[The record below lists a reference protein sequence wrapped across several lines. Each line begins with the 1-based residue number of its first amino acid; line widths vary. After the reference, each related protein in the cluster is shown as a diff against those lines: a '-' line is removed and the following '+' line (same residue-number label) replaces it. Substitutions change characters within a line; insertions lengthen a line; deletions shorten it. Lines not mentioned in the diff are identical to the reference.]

1 MWSPGWSGICY
12 LDQTGPEFRDPPASA
27 SSSKYWIQGMCRDRG
42 LAVTQAG
49 DTSVTQ
55 LFAKHSHYQS
65 SLQKIIYIENL

>member
-12 LDQTGPEFRDPPASA
+12 LDQAGLEFRDPPASA
-27 SSSKYWIQGMCRDRG
+27 SSSKCWIQGMCRDRG

-49 DTSVTQ
+49 IQVYASTS
-55 LFAKHSHYQS
+55 HSKS